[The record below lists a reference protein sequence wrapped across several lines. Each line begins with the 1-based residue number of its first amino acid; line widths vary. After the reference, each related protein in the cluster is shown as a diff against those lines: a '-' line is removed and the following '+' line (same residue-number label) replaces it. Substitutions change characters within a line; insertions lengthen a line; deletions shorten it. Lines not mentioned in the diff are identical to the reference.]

1 MGLPPVAPTQ
11 TPDEAG
17 LSEPGPAFEVFVPV
31 EPEPRSSAWHRWGRN
46 LLFFVLTAASVYV
59 TGGPVLAAALLSIL
73 LAHEMGHYLACRYY
87 HVDATLPFFIPFPML
102 SLVGTLGA
110 FIRIRS
116 PIPNRRALF
125 DIGIAGPLA
134 GFVVCLPVI
143 ALSVHE
149 MSLVSTAPRTAE
161 LYLNDPL
168 LLQWVTTWVFGN
180 VPDGMTVLVGPLG
193 LAAWF
198 GLFLTGLNLIPIG
211 QLDGGHVMYA
221 LFRERATLVSRL
233 GWWVCLG
240 LVYFSPSWI
249 VWAILLLFL
258 GRRHPRTVNDY
269 APLGRGRAIVGALGF
284 LVFAVC
290 FLPDPIVGSWASLR
304 ELWGQLLTSG

>member
-1 MGLPPVAPTQ
+1 MGLPSVAPSQ
-11 TPDEAG
+11 TPEGAR
-17 LSEPGPAFEVFVPV
+17 LSEPGPPFENQLPV
-31 EPEPRSSAWHRWGRN
+31 EREPGPGAWRTWGRN
-46 LLFFVLTAASVYV
+46 LFWFVLTAASVYV
-59 TGGPVLAAALLSIL
+59 TGGPLLAVALLSIL
-73 LAHEMGHYLACRYY
+73 FAHEMGHYLACRYY
-87 HVDATLPFFIPFPML
+87 GVDATLPFFIPFPML

-143 ALSVHE
+143 ALSVRE
-149 MSLVSTAPRTAE
+149 MSLVPVVPRAAE

-221 LFRERATLVSRL
+221 LFRERATLVSRV
-233 GWWVCLG
+233 GWWVCVG
-240 LVYFSPSWI
+240 LVYFNPSWI
-249 VWAILLLFL
+249 LWAILILFL
-258 GRRHPRTVNDY
+258 GRRHPRTSNDY
-269 APLGRGRAIVGALGF
+269 APLGRGRAVVGALGF

-290 FLPDPIVGSWASLR
+290 FLPDPIVGSWATLR
-304 ELWGQLLTSG
+304 ELLGQAHF

>member
-1 MGLPPVAPTQ
+1 MGLPPLEPSQPSEGAR
-11 TPDEAG
+11 
-17 LSEPGPAFEVFVPV
+17 LSEIGPAFKDRARV
-31 EPEPRSSAWHRWGRN
+31 EPEPRAGAWRTWGRN
-46 LLFFVLTAASVYV
+46 VFWFVLTAASVYV
-59 TGGPVLAAALLSIL
+59 TGGPLLAAALLSIL
-73 LAHEMGHYLACRYY
+73 FAHEMGHYLACRYY
-87 HVDATLPFFIPFPML
+87 RVDATLPFFIPFPLL

-134 GFVVCLPVI
+134 GFAVCLPVV

-149 MSLVSTAPRTAE
+149 MSLVATAPRTAE
-161 LYLNDPL
+161 IYLNDPL

-221 LFRERATLVSRL
+221 LFRERATLVSRV

-240 LVYFSPSWI
+240 LAYFSPSWI

-258 GRRHPRTVNDY
+258 GRRHPRTLNDY
-269 APLGRGRAIVGALGF
+269 APLGRGRAVVGALGF

-290 FLPDPIVGSWASLR
+290 FIPDPIVGSWATLR
-304 ELWGQLLTSG
+304 ELLGQLHF

>member
-1 MGLPPVAPTQ
+1 
-11 TPDEAG
+11 
-17 LSEPGPAFEVFVPV
+17 
-31 EPEPRSSAWHRWGRN
+31 
-46 LLFFVLTAASVYV
+46 
-59 TGGPVLAAALLSIL
+59 
-73 LAHEMGHYLACRYY
+73 
-87 HVDATLPFFIPFPML
+87 ML

-143 ALSVHE
+143 ALSVRE
-149 MSLVSTAPRTAE
+149 MSLVPVVPRTAE
-161 LYLNDPL
+161 IYLNDPL

-211 QLDGGHVMYA
+211 QLDGAHVMYA
-221 LFRERATLVSRL
+221 LFRERATPGFARGLVGLPRSRYAQPELDRL
-233 GWWVCLG
+233 GHPASFPRPAPPAHPERLRAPRPRT
-240 LVYFSPSWI
+240 SPSW
-249 VWAILLLFL
+249 
-258 GRRHPRTVNDY
+258 
-269 APLGRGRAIVGALGF
+269 ALW
-284 LVFAVC
+284 VSSCSPSC
-290 FLPDPIVGSWASLR
+290 FIPDPIVGSWATLR
-304 ELWGQLLTSG
+304 ELLGQVRF